1 MNIFHIDKYIC
12 KQIINALDILPPS
25 CKNVLVIEDNHAI
38 LDVITLILQ
47 SESYKVTG
55 LNKGADMMI
64 HIEQFKPDLIILDIM
79 LPDGDGRDLL
89 KVLRSD
95 ASTAEIPVLMISARF
110 TADNVQH
117 GEFKPNG
124 FLAKPFDIDDL
135 LDRIEGILAG
145 KLY

>member
-1 MNIFHIDKYIC
+1 MDKLS
-12 KQIINALDILPPS
+12 AS

-47 SESYKVTG
+47 SESYKVNG
-55 LNKGADMMI
+55 LNKSADMLL

-79 LPDGDGRDLL
+79 LPDADGRDLL
-89 KVLRSD
+89 KTLRSD
-95 ASTAEIPVLMISARF
+95 EKTADIPVLMISARY
-110 TADNVQH
+110 TEQNVQH

-145 KLY
+145 KIY

>member
-1 MNIFHIDKYIC
+1 MRINII
-12 KQIINALDILPPS
+12 ALDKLSAS

-47 SESYKVTG
+47 SESYKVNG
-55 LNKGADMMI
+55 LNKSADMML
-64 HIEQFKPDLIILDIM
+64 HIDQFRPDLIILDIM

-89 KVLRSD
+89 KTLRSD
-95 ASTAEIPVLMISARF
+95 KKTEHIPVLMISARY
-110 TADNVQH
+110 TEQNVQH

-124 FLAKPFDIDDL
+124 FLAKPFDIDEL

-145 KLY
+145 KIY

>member
-1 MNIFHIDKYIC
+1 MAQSSRNY
-12 KQIINALDILPPS
+12 
-25 CKNVLVIEDNHAI
+25 KNVLVIEDNHAI

-47 SESYKVTG
+47 SEAYKVSG
-55 LNKGADMMI
+55 LNKSADMMI

-89 KVLRSD
+89 QQLRSEP
-95 ASTAEIPVLMISARF
+95 ATEQIPVLMISARY
-110 TADNVQH
+110 TEQNVQH
-117 GEFKPNG
+117 GAVKPNG

-145 KLY
+145 KTY

>member
-1 MNIFHIDKYIC
+1 LDK
-12 KQIINALDILPPS
+12 LLPT

-55 LNKGADMMI
+55 LHKSADMML

-79 LPDGDGRDLL
+79 LPDADGRDLL
-89 KVLRSD
+89 KTLRS
-95 ASTAEIPVLMISARF
+95 AEHTADIPVLMISARY
-110 TADNVQH
+110 TEQNVQH

-145 KLY
+145 KTY

>member
-1 MNIFHIDKYIC
+1 MDK
-12 KQIINALDILPPS
+12 LLPT

-55 LNKGADMMI
+55 LHKSADMML

-79 LPDGDGRDLL
+79 LPDADGRDLL
-89 KVLRSD
+89 KTLRS
-95 ASTAEIPVLMISARF
+95 AAHTADIPVLMISARY
-110 TADNVQH
+110 TEQNVQH

-145 KLY
+145 KTY